1 LDVKRTIPIPRAG
14 REAVLEAHKLSNAEA
29 RLVVAGY
36 YDAQEMRKR
45 ADMQIRHLGDKE
57 MPKILQY
64 TADANAIIENEVKKA
79 LLRYSEATPV
89 GEWCLSDVGIGPVIT
104 AGLLAHLDITKAP
117 TAGHFWSFAG
127 LNPAMKWEKGEK
139 RPYNAALKQVCYH
152 MGECFKRT
160 SGNDDSFY
168 GRLYRERKELLVT
181 RNDAGHNAERA
192 KVFHT
197 RSAEVKKTLAT
208 GKLPAGNLDRQA
220 CNFVAKIFLSHLHG
234 VMFFDRFKTAPP
246 KPFALSILGHA
257 HEIVIPNANMFP
269 GFAQVYY
276 GAALRAAAE

>member
-1 LDVKRTIPIPRAG
+1 MKRAPSVPRAG
-14 REAVLEAHKLSNAEA
+14 REAVLDAHKLSNAEA

-57 MPKILQY
+57 MPRILQY
-64 TADANAIIENEVKKA
+64 TADANAIIEGEVKKA

-89 GEWCLSDVGIGPVIT
+89 GEWCLSHVGIGPVIT
-104 AGLLAHLDITKAP
+104 AGLLAHLDIEKAP

-139 RPYNAALKQVCYH
+139 RPYNAALKQITYH
-152 MGECFKRT
+152 IGECFKRT
-160 SGNDDSFY
+160 SGNDDAFY
-168 GRLYRERKELLVT
+168 GQLYRERKELLVE
-181 RNDAGHNAERA
+181 RNEDGHNAKRA

-197 RSAEVKKTLAT
+197 RSAEVKKTLAQ

-220 CNFVAKIFLSHLHG
+220 CNFAAKIFLSHLHG
-234 VMFFDRFKTAPP
+234 VMYWERYKKAPP
-246 KPFALSILGHA
+246 KPFGIAILGHA
-257 HEIVIPNANMFP
+257 HEIVIANHEMFP
-269 GFAQVYY
+269 GLAQAYY
-276 GAALRAAAE
+276 GGKFRAAAE